1 MQWGEKCGILEK
13 TEKQEKHGRKESG
26 MKDSGTRE
34 LIKDGTRGT
43 HMDRKLTAAEQT
55 VIDYISQNE
64 HLVAEL
70 TITDIAERAFVSAA
84 TVSRAIRKYGY
95 ENLTELRYKIAS
107 HDKLQPSLTLVNE
120 ILSKSYEECIRT
132 LENIRISSILQV
144 AEYIRRSNRIFIIGC
159 GITSLVAQEFEF
171 QLQCQGYNVWSTS
184 DSEMLKRMDK
194 LAHEKDLVFI
204 FSVANSTPE
213 LAIAAECSRRQG
225 AKVVVCCC
233 KEHTPLEEFA
243 DVFILGHTSVIEPN
257 YVYGSTSRL
266 ALQIIMRTIV
276 EYLAV

>member
-1 MQWGEKCGILEK
+1 M
-13 TEKQEKHGRKESG
+13 
-26 MKDSGTRE
+26 E
-34 LIKDGTRGT
+34 LSSRT
-43 HMDRKLTAAEQT
+43 DRKLTSAEQN
-55 VIDYISQNE
+55 VIDYIRRNE

-70 TITDIAERAFVSAA
+70 TITDIAEKAFVSPA
-84 TVSRAIRKYGY
+84 TVSRAIRKCGY

-107 HDKLQPSLTLVNE
+107 QDQLQTNLILVNE

-132 LENIRISSILQV
+132 LENIRISAILQV
-144 AEYIRRSNRIFIIGC
+144 AEYIRQANRIFIIGC

-171 QLQCQGYNVWSTS
+171 QLECQGYNVWSIS

-194 LAHEKDLVFI
+194 LAGKKDLVFI

-213 LAIAAECSRRQG
+213 LAIAAQLSKQKE

-233 KEHTPLEEFA
+233 KEGTPLETYA
-243 DVFILGHTSVIEPN
+243 DAFILGCTSIIAPN
-257 YVYGSTSRL
+257 YLYGSTSRL

-276 EYLAV
+276 EYLVV